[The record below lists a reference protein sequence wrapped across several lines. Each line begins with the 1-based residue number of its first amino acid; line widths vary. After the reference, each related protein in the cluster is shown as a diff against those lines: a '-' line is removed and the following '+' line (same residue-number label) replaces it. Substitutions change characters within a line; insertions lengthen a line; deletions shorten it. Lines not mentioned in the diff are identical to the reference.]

1 MSMVTVVVVPVVVR
15 RRFDSWRVGR
25 GEMVQ
30 VCFEFLYFSGVCC
43 VRLYVYVFVCDV
55 RMYVSGF
62 LCLDWVLVSTLRG
75 CVTGARSFS
84 GFFGTAFG
92 SDYMLGV

>member
-1 MSMVTVVVVPVVVR
+1 
-15 RRFDSWRVGR
+15 
-25 GEMVQ
+25 MVQ
-30 VCFEFLYFSGVCC
+30 VCFEFLYFYLCGVCC
-43 VRLYVYVFVCDV
+43 VRVYVFVFVCDV
-55 RMYVSGF
+55 RMCVSDF

-75 CVTGARSFS
+75 CVTDARSFS